1 MQSSATDLL
10 RLSMVDAATS
20 RVKMTAIPRLSTS
33 HLHSARSRWHYL
45 AVSFF
50 IMQSTGFFGVIDRIK
65 YGEWSEKTG
74 DLFTQSL
81 NALQILVSI
90 FLFWVGYNNA
100 KRLSLGAAL
109 LLIVVAYLFM
119 SVLWS
124 VDPQTSFRRSIIYFF
139 FALGV
144 IGIANSLSGD
154 EYLELL
160 RKLVFLS
167 AIASLVLLVTS
178 PATALMSDGM
188 LRGIFP
194 HKNFMAQ
201 VMAAGV
207 LASLHGMRI
216 GGGHRRSCVAMIILF
231 VGLAFADKS
240 ATSMMTILLFCAVEI
255 ILFISGRYVMII
267 LAIVS
272 IPVLLLILLSPDLIL
287 DFLGKDATLTGR
299 TDLWRFVDIDIAQRP
314 LLGWGFDAFWS
325 PGNPLANDIS
335 ANLGW
340 HVPHAHNGLRE
351 LLLEVGVVGTSLF
364 VIVFARNIWIATR
377 CLRTPA
383 KELGKTLLLCCGGI
397 LLVGISEEVL
407 VDPSQISVGLL
418 FVMGLT
424 GERMLR
430 ATDQQQYFRSVSPP
444 LRSASARGPKL

>member
-167 AIASLVLLVTS
+167 AIASLVLLVTLC
-178 PATALMSDGM
+178 PMGCC
-188 LRGIFP
+188 
-194 HKNFMAQ
+194 
-201 VMAAGV
+201 AAS
-207 LASLHGMRI
+207 SL
-216 GGGHRRSCVAMIILF
+216 
-231 VGLAFADKS
+231 
-240 ATSMMTILLFCAVEI
+240 T
-255 ILFISGRYVMII
+255 
-267 LAIVS
+267 
-272 IPVLLLILLSPDLIL
+272 
-287 DFLGKDATLTGR
+287 R
-299 TDLWRFVDIDIAQRP
+299 TLWRKSWP
-314 LLGWGFDAFWS
+314 
-325 PGNPLANDIS
+325 PG
-335 ANLGW
+335 
-340 HVPHAHNGLRE
+340 
-351 LLLEVGVVGTSLF
+351 
-364 VIVFARNIWIATR
+364 
-377 CLRTPA
+377 CLRV
-383 KELGKTLLLCCGGI
+383 C
-397 LLVGISEEVL
+397 
-407 VDPSQISVGLL
+407 
-418 FVMGLT
+418 T
-424 GERMLR
+424 G
-430 ATDQQQYFRSVSPP
+430 
-444 LRSASARGPKL
+444 